1 MSTQPT
7 RYVLQICH
15 SYYEPFL
22 DCARQ
27 YTCLFK
33 DTPYKVIT
41 VFLQGEADSQVSE
54 KTASHEVIF
63 LGYQS
68 HELKGMKIGI
78 IKKIRSLV
86 ARYDF
91 AACIAH
97 RAKPTY
103 VALMA
108 TQLPVFSIQHSF
120 GNFSRFSRRLMVNT
134 FKSRLTLLAVSNAV
148 RDEIRD
154 DLPGWPAEKIET
166 LYNRIDLEKAR
177 SALLDRTTAR
187 ATMELPAD
195 AWIVGSVG
203 RLHPDKDPQTLI
215 RGFAEALPDLPEKS
229 MLVLIGKGRLEDE
242 LKRLVNELKLQD
254 KVRLLGPVPE
264 ARRYFKAFDVFTL
277 SSDYEPFGMVLLEAM
292 VADVPIIS
300 TDCGG
305 AAEVVSDVGELF
317 PLGDSSALAD
327 ALCKL
332 SKASH
337 IPTVQSMQQ
346 RLHEHFSDNAIR
358 QSFWKLKA
366 VENCLKTV

>member
-1 MSTQPT
+1 MSMRPT
-7 RYVLQICH
+7 RYILQICH

-27 YTCLFK
+27 YASLFK
-33 DTPYKVIT
+33 DTPYRVVT
-41 VFLQGEADSQVSE
+41 VFLQGDADPKVAE
-54 KTASHEVIF
+54 KAASHEVIF

-68 HELKGMKIGI
+68 HQLKGMKIGI

-86 ARYDF
+86 TRYDF
-91 AACIAH
+91 AICIAH

-148 RDEIRD
+148 RDEIRN

-166 LYNRIDLEKAR
+166 LYNRIDVEKAR
-177 SALLDRTTAR
+177 SVLLDRTTAR
-187 ATMELPAD
+187 ATLELPAD

-215 RGFAEALPDLPEKS
+215 RGFAEALPYLPEKS
-229 MLVLIGKGRLEDE
+229 LLVLIGKGRLEDE
-242 LKRLVNELKLQD
+242 LKRLVIELKLQD
-254 KVRLLGPVPE
+254 KVRMLGPIPE
-264 ARRYFKAFDVFTL
+264 ARRYFKAFDVFAL
-277 SSDYEPFGMVLLEAM
+277 SSDHEPFGMVLLEAM
-292 VADVPIIS
+292 AAEVPIIT

-305 AAEVVSDVGELF
+305 AAEVVDGVGRLF
-317 PLGDSSALAD
+317 PLGDTKTLANRFIEM
-327 ALCKL
+327 AKQ
-332 SKASH
+332 
-337 IPTVQSMQQ
+337 PTSQSDKIAHHLEQ
-346 RLHEHFSDNAIR
+346 HFSDLAGK
-358 QSFWKLKA
+358 QSFWQMSPVRSMLTKQ
-366 VENCLKTV
+366 